1 MHRAARED
9 HPTVE
14 DVLAFLDTS
23 QDGQIS
29 QQEWAAGLLRKRVTS
44 VNARDLFEALDPGQ
58 LGYLTVDTL
67 RLIRGNLALC
77 DYRELVKP
85 ELGDLNQTLWDAD
98 TDGNLRVPRPYE
110 VCQG

>member
-1 MHRAARED
+1 MGSR
-9 HPTVE
+9 PVE
-14 DVLAFLDTS
+14 
-23 QDGQIS
+23 
-29 QQEWAAGLLRKRVTS
+29 EAGDFGER
-44 VNARDLFEALDPGQ
+44 
-58 LGYLTVDTL
+58 TL